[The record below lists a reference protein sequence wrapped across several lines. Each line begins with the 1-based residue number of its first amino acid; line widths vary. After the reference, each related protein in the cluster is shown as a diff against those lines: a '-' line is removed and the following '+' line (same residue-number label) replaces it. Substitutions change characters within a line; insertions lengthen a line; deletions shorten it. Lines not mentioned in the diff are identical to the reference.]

1 MKVIALAAMSMTAAA
16 VIGSISPAVAAP
28 TTGNQTAASRYVTYF
43 VLDGNS
49 SGSPSIDQLIE
60 EEVAT
65 ALADKGLVSTAP
77 EQAEAVVVI
86 HVATP
91 VRNSIAA
98 FYEGWGGWE
107 WRAQP
112 LSTPTARDHYK
123 AGALVVDVFDAW
135 TKQLIWRG
143 SADDAAPSDATPG
156 PGNSNVHAVKRAIAR
171 IFKSFPAARARTFA
185 AAPTGSTPVVTA
197 DEMMR
202 IIFSAQPAILI
213 HVDGEPKYGN
223 LSGTGLQ
230 QIVNTKALILRDDS
244 GMLYLRLGDRW
255 MEAYEL
261 TGPWSVAGTVPDGAD
276 VALEHAR
283 RTPAADSAASV
294 DDRSTLLVYV
304 SQTPAE
310 LVVTDGEPQFVPYRG
325 TPLLY
330 VRNTAATVFK
340 EPTDKEIYVRAPSGW
355 FRAWTT
361 NGPWQLVPD
370 DNLPAAVAQAWKS
383 SGAHSSLSDLSVVRV
398 F

>member
-1 MKVIALAAMSMTAAA
+1 MKAIAIAAMSMTATA
-16 VIGSISPAVAAP
+16 VIVSISPAVAAP
-28 TTGNQTAASRYVTYF
+28 ETGNQTAASSYVTYF
-43 VLDGNS
+43 VLDENS
-49 SGSPSIDQLIE
+49 SASASIDQLIE

-65 ALADKGLVSTAP
+65 ALADKGLVRTAP
-77 EQAEAVVVI
+77 DEAEAVVVI

-112 LSTPTARDHYK
+112 LSTPTARDRYK

-143 SADDAAPSDATPG
+143 SADDAVPSDATRG
-156 PGNSNVHAVKRAIAR
+156 AGNSNLHAVKRAIAR
-171 IFKSFPAARARTFA
+171 IFKSFPAARAQTFA
-185 AAPTGSTPVVTA
+185 QAPTGSAPVVTA

-202 IIFSAQPAILI
+202 IIFSTQPAILI

-223 LSGTGLQ
+223 VSGTGLR

-261 TGPWSVAGTVPDGAD
+261 TGPWSVAGSVPDGAD
-276 VALEHAR
+276 LALEHAR
-283 RTPAADSAASV
+283 RAHAADPAASV
-294 DDRSTLLVYV
+294 DDRSALLVYV

-310 LVVTDGEPQFVPYRG
+310 LVVTDGEPQFVSYRG

-330 VRNTAATVFK
+330 VTNTAATVFK
-340 EPTDKEIYVRAPSGW
+340 ESTDKEIYVRAPSGW

-370 DNLPAAVAQAWKS
+370 DNLPSAVARAWKS